1 MCGKTLT
8 LSRSNGFSLTNSTK
22 GTTSY
27 FNAHTPWEN
36 GVFYIDIN
44 DNDATG
50 RSFGPAISANDE
62 YIINFQNSASRT
74 LRKHYENGVD
84 VTQGT
89 GTNKT
94 IEPAVGAFFR
104 LGNRTNFQLGEFINY
119 NIVVNDS
126 LRKKTEGYLAYK
138 WGQTLPAGHVYET
151 DQPLAV

>member
-1 MCGKTLT
+1 MVHPT
-8 LSRSNGFSLTNSTK
+8 
-22 GTTSY
+22 
-27 FNAHTPWEN
+27 
-36 GVFYIDIN
+36 
-44 DNDATG
+44 
-50 RSFGPAISANDE
+50 ISANDE
-62 YIINFQNSASRT
+62 YIINFQNSASRS

-94 IEPAVGAFFR
+94 IEPAVGASFK

-119 NIVVNDS
+119 NIVVSDS

-138 WGQTLPAGHVYET
+138 WGQTLPSGHVYET